1 MGIYRSLG
9 GTVRIKLISADIFG
23 AISGLNRMGIVM
35 ENVRAEEELCVH
47 FSVRQKNVRKLLAYA
62 RKRGDVLEVTG
73 KEGLYWMIR
82 RLFFRPVVILGML
95 FLLLV
100 GIYLPGRVL
109 FVSVEGNQSVPEHR
123 ILEAA
128 QMCGVCFG
136 ASRREVR
143 SEHVKNEILSKLPE
157 LQWAGVNTYG
167 CRAVITVRERP
178 AAEGERGALPVSS
191 IVAVRD
197 CVVSSVTVTRGN
209 SLCRPGQAVKK
220 GQVLIS
226 CYMDCGRF
234 VTAAPAEGEVM
245 GITTRELD
253 VVTPS
258 SCRTRDK
265 VHTVSRKY
273 SLRYGKKRINFYKG
287 SGISGA
293 GCVKMYSEYVLT
305 LPGGYELPVALIQ
318 ETVLEADLQKS
329 SVEPDSGAMLSEFA
343 QQYLKKQMV
352 AGSISSKVE
361 QTEASD
367 GVILF
372 RGRYTCMEMI
382 GRRREEMIGESN
394 GKTDGTDRERGSGG

>member
-9 GTVRIKLISADIFG
+9 GTVSMKLTSADIPG
-23 AISGLNRMGIVM
+23 AMAGFNRRGFIL
-35 ENVRAEEELCVH
+35 ENIRTEDELCIH
-47 FSVRQKNVRKLLAYA
+47 FSVRRKYVRRMRSYV
-62 RKRGDVLEVTG
+62 RKRGDVLEEIGTT
-73 KEGLYWMIR
+73 GLYWSFR
-82 RLFFRPVVILGML
+82 RLFRHPVMILGILLILL
-95 FLLLV
+95 FGL
-100 GIYLPGRVL
+100 YLPGRIL
-109 FVSVEGNQSVPEHR
+109 FIRVEGNQSVPEHR

-178 AAEGERGALPVSS
+178 AAEGERGPLPVSS

-226 CYMDCGRF
+226 CYTDCGRF

-305 LPGGYELPVALIQ
+305 LPGGYELPVALIK
-318 ETVLEADLQKS
+318 ETVLESDLQTAT
-329 SVEPDSGAMLSEFA
+329 VDGDSGDMLCEFA

-352 AGSISSKVE
+352 AGSVTGAVE
-361 QTEASD
+361 QLEEAD
-367 GVILF
+367 GVILL
-372 RGRYTCMEMI
+372 RGSYTCLEMV
-382 GRRREEMIGESN
+382 GRRREEMIGEYH
-394 GKTDGTDRERGSGG
+394 GKDNGTDRERGSGG